1 MKQNPMI
8 LRYTAP
14 APVIDD
20 FLEYSTPE
28 CAWEKYSLPLGNGF
42 FGANVFGRLGTER
55 IQISDPTLANPYYVP
70 KTIPRR
76 RSCAS
81 GVNNMAE
88 LIFEFGHEGA
98 TDYERTLSLDEA
110 IHTVRYTHSGVR
122 YVRECFT
129 SHPDR
134 VFAMR
139 VSASEPGAVSFSVK
153 NVIPFLREYNV
164 DEGDGMGKHGSAVLT
179 DNTISVSG
187 KMDYYGI
194 LFENRLTVI
203 VEGGRVKK
211 NGELL
216 TVEGADSATV
226 YFTCATN
233 YKLCSDVFVEPD
245 PGKKLLGYPAPV
257 ELVDSLIATAISKG
271 YDAVRADHIAD
282 YRSLFARVTLN
293 IDEQIPDKTTD
304 ELVNG
309 YRAGERYPYLEMLLY
324 QFGRYLMISASR
336 TLLPTHLQGIWNA
349 FTDSPWSCGYWHNI
363 NLQMN
368 YWSVGSGNLSETFIP
383 YINYA
388 KAYMPL
394 AERNADAYVAESYP
408 DKLSESGKNGWIIG
422 TGGWPYKIDGFS
434 SKSHSGPGTGAFTA
448 LLFWDHYD
456 YTRDVEFLRDFG
468 YPALRSMSVLYSK
481 ALKNVDG
488 VYLVEHSASPEIEHN
503 GSYYHTSGC
512 AFDQQMVYECFRRT
526 IDSAGILGIE
536 DPFLDEITAILPHL
550 EPVLIGDDGQVK
562 EFREETH
569 YASIGEPNHR
579 HVSHLVGLYPGTII
593 NESHPEWI
601 SAAEVTLNRRGDRS
615 HCWAVAHRMLLW
627 ARVGNGKRAMD
638 LLESLI
644 RNNVMDNLWDRHP
657 PFQIDGNFGYTAG
670 VGEMLVGGSD
680 GVVRILPALPPEWH
694 TGEFSG
700 IVSRGGI
707 SFDCKWQ
714 NGKITYLCAT
724 AKTDITVEL
733 RFSAPEGQYSDA
745 CMHLNLKAG
754 EIKVIYKKTDVAV
767 KTRLEKAHHKWHST
781 IAKLVSVPYIGE
793 EEELKS
799 IIPLVEAAQN
809 EFCKEFLKN
818 KKEAIEFIC
827 RNRLEVENFFGNLMC
842 KFNDSEVYD
851 AIYNYY
857 RRNHPSKSQEEIEL
871 ILKRKCGID
880 NK

>member
-8 LRYTAP
+8 LRYTSP

-28 CAWEKYSLPLGNGF
+28 CAWEKYSLPLGNGY
-42 FGANVFGRLGTER
+42 FGANVFARLGTER

-81 GVNNMAE
+81 GVNSMAE
-88 LIFEFGHEGA
+88 LLFDFGHEGA

-110 IHTVRYTHSGVR
+110 IHTVRYTYGGVE

-134 VFAMR
+134 ILAMHI
-139 VSASEPGAVSFSVK
+139 SASAGGAVSFSVR
-153 NVIPFLREYNV
+153 NVIPFIRDYNV
-164 DEGDGMGKHGSAVLT
+164 DEGDGMGKHGEVTVFGDTVFA
-179 DNTISVSG
+179 SG
-187 KMDYYGI
+187 RLDYYGV
-194 LFENRLTVI
+194 LFENRLRVVI
-203 VEGGRVKK
+203 NGGRIGK
-211 NGELL
+211 NGDSL

-233 YKLCSDVFVEPD
+233 YRLTSEVFTEPD
-245 PGKKLLGYPAPV
+245 PKRKLAGYPAPT
-257 ELVDSLIATAISKG
+257 ELVDSLIESAVLKG
-271 YDAVRADHIAD
+271 YDTLRARHIAD
-282 YRSLFARVTLN
+282 YRALFSRVTLN
-293 IDEQIPDKTTD
+293 IDEPIPDKTTD

-309 YRAGERYPYLEMLLY
+309 YRAGERYPYLEVLLY
-324 QFGRYLMISASR
+324 HYGRYLMISASR
-336 TLLPTHLQGIWNA
+336 TLMPTHLQGIWNA

-368 YWSVGSGNLSETFIP
+368 YWSVGPGNLSELFVP

-394 AERNADAYVAESYP
+394 AERNADLYIAESYP
-408 DKLSESGKNGWIIG
+408 DKLDESGKNGWIIG
-422 TGGWPYKIDGFS
+422 TGGWPFKIDGFS
-434 SKSHSGPGTGAFTA
+434 SRSHSGPGTGAFTA

-456 YTRDVEFLRDFG
+456 YTRDEEFLADFG

-481 ALKNVDG
+481 VLKNVDG

-503 GSYYHTSGC
+503 GSYYHTVGC

-526 IDSAGILGIE
+526 LDSADILGIK
-536 DPFLDEITAILPHL
+536 DAFLDEIAAILPHL

-562 EFREETH
+562 EFREET
-569 YASIGEPNHR
+569 YYGSIGDPNHR
-579 HVSHLVGLYPGTII
+579 HVSHLVGLYPGTVI
-593 NESHPEWI
+593 NEDHPDWI
-601 SAAEVTLNRRGDRS
+601 RAAEVTLNRRGDRS

-638 LLESLI
+638 LLQSLI

-657 PFQIDGNFGYTAG
+657 PFQIDGNFGLTAG

-707 SFDCKWQ
+707 TFDCRWQ
-714 NGKITYLCAT
+714 DGTVTYLCAT
-724 AKTDITVEL
+724 AREDVTVEL
-733 RFSAPEGQYSDA
+733 RLPAPTAVDGLSNIP
-745 CMHLNLKAG
+745 LSLKANERV
-754 EIKVIYKKTDVAV
+754 EIIK
-767 KTRLEKAHHKWHST
+767 
-781 IAKLVSVPYIGE
+781 
-793 EEELKS
+793 
-799 IIPLVEAAQN
+799 
-809 EFCKEFLKN
+809 
-818 KKEAIEFIC
+818 
-827 RNRLEVENFFGNLMC
+827 
-842 KFNDSEVYD
+842 
-851 AIYNYY
+851 
-857 RRNHPSKSQEEIEL
+857 
-871 ILKRKCGID
+871 
-880 NK
+880 

>member
-1 MKQNPMI
+1 MKQNPMV
-8 LRYTAP
+8 LRYTSP

-55 IQISDPTLANPYYVP
+55 IQISDPTLTNPYYVP

-88 LIFEFGHEGA
+88 LLFEFNHDGA
-98 TDYERTLSLDEA
+98 TDYERTLSLDDA
-110 IHTVRYTHSGVR
+110 IHTVKYTFGGVS

-139 VSASEPGAVSFSVK
+139 ITASKPGAVSFRVK
-153 NVIPFLREYNV
+153 SVIPFVRNYNV
-164 DEGDGMGKHGSAVLT
+164 EEGDGMGKHGTV
-179 DNTISVSG
+179 TISNDTISASG

-194 LFENRLTVI
+194 LFENRLKV
-203 VEGGRVKK
+203 VVDGGRVRK
-211 NGELL
+211 NGDIL
-216 TVEGADSATV
+216 TVENANSAV
-226 YFTCATN
+226 VFFTCATN
-233 YKLCSDVFVEPD
+233 YELSSRVFLEPD
-245 PGKKLLGYPAPV
+245 HAKKLEGNPAPTSLVADIIDKAV
-257 ELVDSLIATAISKG
+257 EKG
-271 YDAVRADHIAD
+271 YDSLRSEHVAD
-282 YRSLFARVTLN
+282 YRSLFGRVTFN
-293 IDEQIPDKTTD
+293 IGEEVPDKTTD
-304 ELVNG
+304 DLVNS
-309 YRAGERYPYLEMLLY
+309 YRAEERSPYLEVLLY

-349 FTDSPWSCGYWHNI
+349 FADSPWSCGYWHNI

-368 YWSVGSGNLSETFIP
+368 YWSVGSANLSELFVP

-394 AERNADAYVAESYP
+394 AERNADAYIAESYP

-422 TGGWPYKIDGFS
+422 TGGWPFKIDGFNS
-434 SKSHSGPGTGAFTA
+434 RSHSGPGTGAFTA

-456 YTRDVEFLRDFG
+456 YTRDKDFLADFG
-468 YPALRSMSVLYSK
+468 YPALYSMSVLYSK
-481 ALKNVDG
+481 VLKEIDG

-503 GSYYHTSGC
+503 GSYYHTVGC

-526 IDSAGILGIE
+526 VDSARILGVE
-536 DPFLDEITAILPHL
+536 DDFTARLEGMLPHL
-550 EPVLIGDDGQVK
+550 DPVLIGDDGQVK
-562 EFREETH
+562 EFREETY

-579 HVSHLVGLYPGTII
+579 HISHLVGLYPGTII
-593 NESHPEWI
+593 NAEHPEWI
-601 SAAEVTLNRRGDRS
+601 NAAEVTLNLRGDRS

-638 LLESLI
+638 LLRSLI
-644 RNNVMDNLWDRHP
+644 SNNVMDNLWDRHP

-680 GVVRILPALPPEWH
+680 GVVKILPALPPEWH
-694 TGEFSG
+694 RGEFSG

-714 NGKITYLCAT
+714 EGKVTYLSAT
-724 AKTDITVEL
+724 AKEDITVKL
-733 RFSAPEGQYSDA
+733 V
-745 CMHLNLKAG
+745 LNKESVPTLLDLKAG
-754 EIKVIYKKTDVAV
+754 KTVVI
-767 KTRLEKAHHKWHST
+767 
-781 IAKLVSVPYIGE
+781 I
-793 EEELKS
+793 
-799 IIPLVEAAQN
+799 
-809 EFCKEFLKN
+809 
-818 KKEAIEFIC
+818 
-827 RNRLEVENFFGNLMC
+827 
-842 KFNDSEVYD
+842 
-851 AIYNYY
+851 
-857 RRNHPSKSQEEIEL
+857 
-871 ILKRKCGID
+871 
-880 NK
+880 

>member
-8 LRYTAP
+8 LRYTSP

-81 GVNNMAE
+81 GVNSMAE
-88 LIFEFGHEGA
+88 LLFDFGHEGA
-98 TDYERTLSLDEA
+98 TDYERMLSLDEA
-110 IHTVRYTHSGVR
+110 IHTVRYIYGGVE
-122 YVRECFT
+122 YVRECFA

-134 VFAMR
+134 ILAMH
-139 VSASEPGAVSFSVK
+139 VSASERGALSFSVRS
-153 NVIPFLREYNV
+153 VIPFIRDYNV
-164 DEGDGMGKHGSAVLT
+164 DEGDGMGKHGEVALS
-179 DNTISVSG
+179 DDTISASG
-187 KMDYYGI
+187 RLDYYGV
-194 LFENRLTVI
+194 LFENRLRVVI
-203 VEGGRVKK
+203 NGGRIGK
-211 NGELL
+211 NGDSL

-233 YKLCSDVFVEPD
+233 YRLTSEVFTEPD
-245 PGKKLLGYPAPV
+245 PKQKLAGYPAPT
-257 ELVDSLIATAISKG
+257 ELVDSLIESAVIKG
-271 YDAVRADHIAD
+271 YDTLRARHIAD
-282 YRSLFARVTLN
+282 YRALFSRVTLN
-293 IDEQIPDKTTD
+293 IDEPIPDETTD

-309 YRAGERYPYLEMLLY
+309 YRAGERYPYLEVLLY
-324 QFGRYLMISASR
+324 HYGRYLMISASR
-336 TLLPTHLQGIWNA
+336 TLMPTHLQGIWNA

-368 YWSVGSGNLSETFIP
+368 YWSVGPGNLSELFKP

-394 AERNADAYVAESYP
+394 AERNADLYVAESYP
-408 DKLSESGKNGWIIG
+408 DKLDESGKNGWIIG
-422 TGGWPYKIDGFS
+422 TGGWPFKIDGFS
-434 SKSHSGPGTGAFTA
+434 SRSHSGPGTGAFTA

-456 YTRDVEFLRDFG
+456 YTRDKEFLADFG

-481 ALKNVDG
+481 VLKNIDG

-503 GSYYHTSGC
+503 GSYYHTVGC

-526 IDSAGILGIE
+526 LDSADILGIN
-536 DPFLDEITAILPHL
+536 DAFLDEIASILPHL

-579 HVSHLVGLYPGTII
+579 HVSHLVGLYPGTVI
-593 NESHPEWI
+593 NEDHPDWI
-601 SAAEVTLNRRGDRS
+601 RAAEVTLNRRGDRS

-638 LLESLI
+638 LLQSLI

-657 PFQIDGNFGYTAG
+657 PFQIDGNFGLTAG
-670 VGEMLVGGSD
+670 VGEMLVGGFD

-707 SFDCKWQ
+707 TFDCRWQ
-714 NGKITYLCAT
+714 DGRITYLSAI
-724 AKTDITVEL
+724 AREDITVEL
-733 RFSAPEGQYSDA
+733 RLPASTTVDGLSNIPLS
-745 CMHLNLKAG
+745 LKAKERV
-754 EIKVIYKKTDVAV
+754 EIIK
-767 KTRLEKAHHKWHST
+767 
-781 IAKLVSVPYIGE
+781 
-793 EEELKS
+793 
-799 IIPLVEAAQN
+799 
-809 EFCKEFLKN
+809 
-818 KKEAIEFIC
+818 
-827 RNRLEVENFFGNLMC
+827 
-842 KFNDSEVYD
+842 
-851 AIYNYY
+851 
-857 RRNHPSKSQEEIEL
+857 
-871 ILKRKCGID
+871 
-880 NK
+880 

>member
-8 LRYTAP
+8 LRYTSP

-28 CAWEKYSLPLGNGF
+28 CAWEKYSLPLGNGY

-70 KTIPRR
+70 KTIKRR

-81 GVNNMAE
+81 GVNSMAE
-88 LIFEFGHEGA
+88 LLFDFGHEGA

-110 IHTVRYTHSGVR
+110 IHTVRYTYGGVE

-134 VFAMR
+134 ILAMHI
-139 VSASEPGAVSFSVK
+139 SASAGGAVSFSVR
-153 NVIPFLREYNV
+153 NVIPFIRDYNV
-164 DEGDGMGKHGSAVLT
+164 DEGDGMGKHGEVTVLGDT
-179 DNTISVSG
+179 VYASG
-187 KMDYYGI
+187 CLDYYGV
-194 LFENRLTVI
+194 LFENRLRVVI
-203 VEGGRVKK
+203 NGGRIGK
-211 NGELL
+211 NGDSL

-233 YKLCSDVFVEPD
+233 YRLTSEVFTEPD
-245 PGKKLLGYPAPV
+245 PKRKLAGYPAPT
-257 ELVDSLIATAISKG
+257 ELVDSLIESAVLKG
-271 YDAVRADHIAD
+271 YDTLRARHIAD
-282 YRSLFARVTLN
+282 YRALFSRVTLN
-293 IDEQIPDKTTD
+293 IGEDIPDTTTD

-309 YRAGERYPYLEMLLY
+309 YRAGERYPYLEVLLY
-324 QFGRYLMISASR
+324 HYGRYLMISASR

-368 YWSVGSGNLSETFIP
+368 YWSVGPGNLSELFIP

-394 AERNADAYVAESYP
+394 AERNADLYITESYP
-408 DKLSESGKNGWIIG
+408 DKLDESGKNGWIIG
-422 TGGWPYKIDGFS
+422 TGGWPFKIDGFTS
-434 SKSHSGPGTGAFTA
+434 RSHSGPGTGAFTA

-456 YTRDVEFLRDFG
+456 YTRDKEFLADFG
-468 YPALRSMSVLYSK
+468 YPTLRSMSVLYSK
-481 ALKNVDG
+481 VLKNVDG

-503 GSYYHTSGC
+503 GSYYHTVGC

-526 IDSAGILGIE
+526 LDSADILGIK
-536 DPFLDEITAILPHL
+536 DAFLDEIAAILPHL

-562 EFREETH
+562 EFREET
-569 YASIGEPNHR
+569 YYGSIGDPNHR
-579 HVSHLVGLYPGTII
+579 HVSHLVGLYPGTVI
-593 NESHPEWI
+593 NEDHPDWI
-601 SAAEVTLNRRGDRS
+601 RAAEVTLNRRGDRS

-638 LLESLI
+638 LLQSLI

-657 PFQIDGNFGYTAG
+657 PFQIDGNFGLTAG

-707 SFDCKWQ
+707 TFDCRWQ
-714 NGKITYLCAT
+714 DGTVTYLCAT
-724 AKTDITVEL
+724 AREDITVEL
-733 RFSAPEGQYSDA
+733 RLPASSTKDGSSSI
-745 CMHLNLKAG
+745 HISLKAN
-754 EIKVIYKKTDVAV
+754 ERV
-767 KTRLEKAHHKWHST
+767 T
-781 IAKLVSVPYIGE
+781 I
-793 EEELKS
+793 
-799 IIPLVEAAQN
+799 
-809 EFCKEFLKN
+809 
-818 KKEAIEFIC
+818 IE
-827 RNRLEVENFFGNLMC
+827 
-842 KFNDSEVYD
+842 
-851 AIYNYY
+851 
-857 RRNHPSKSQEEIEL
+857 
-871 ILKRKCGID
+871 
-880 NK
+880 